1 LARRTFDVT
10 DVTEI
15 LIHWY
20 AGRSQS
26 EIATSLGV
34 DRKTI
39 RKYLAP
45 AIAAGITPGGPA
57 KTTAEWRELV
67 AGWFPG
73 LADARLRQTTWPQIE
88 RHRDYIVD
96 MLKLGVTQATIHQR
110 LRDEQGLAASVASLK
125 RWVAA
130 NLPEEVR
137 RDRVTVL
144 GDEAEPGAEA
154 QIDYGH
160 LGAWIDPRSGRKH
173 RVWAFVMV
181 LVCSRLMFV
190 RPVLRMDQRAW
201 TEAHVEA
208 FAFFGGVPARLVP
221 DNLKTGVDKPDLY
234 DPKLNRSYAELAEHY
249 DTLIDPARAAKPRDK
264 PRVERPMPY
273 VRDSFWRGREF
284 TSLEQMQQQALAW
297 CREVAGQR
305 HCRPLQGGAPMAVFA
320 AVEAEALKPL
330 PRKPFVLA
338 TWSTGKIGPDIH
350 VKVGKTLYS
359 VPWQHMGRRV
369 DARETPT
376 VVQIFDRGS
385 GAGQLIATH
394 ARKSAG
400 KQTDLSHYPPEKI
413 AFKMRTP
420 TWCRTRAGEIG
431 PACSAVIAEL
441 LAVNALFRLRAAQ
454 GVLGLAG
461 RHGADRLERACA
473 RAIEVGDPSYR
484 TIKGILAARAEAPP
498 APEPTG
504 DGGAAAH
511 LHGPS
516 QLFGNVVALPR
527 PSGPPTA
534 DTAAASGARPDPGR
548 DEPPVHDEGGQ
559 PERVASDQLTCEP
572 DPTSTD
578 QPADGEEAS

>member
-1 LARRTFDVT
+1 MT

-15 LIHWY
+15 LVHWY

-45 AIAAGITPGGPA
+45 AIAAGMEPGGPA
-57 KTTAEWRELV
+57 VSTAEWAEQINK
-67 AGWFPG
+67 WFPG
-73 LADARLRQTTWPQIE
+73 LADTRLRQTTWPEIE
-88 RHRDYIVD
+88 RHRDYIAD
-96 MLKLGVTQATIHQR
+96 MLKIGVTQATIHQR
-110 LRDEQGLAASVASLK
+110 LRDEQGLQASVASVK

-144 GDEAEPGAEA
+144 GEDAEPGAEA

-160 LGAWIDPRSGRKH
+160 LGSWIDPRSGKKH
-173 RVWAFVMV
+173 RVWAFVLV

-201 TEAHVEA
+201 TEAHVAA
-208 FAFFGGVPARLVP
+208 FEFFGGVPARMVP

-234 DPKLNRSYAELAEHY
+234 DPKLNRSYAELGEHY
-249 DTLIDPARAAKPRDK
+249 GVLIDPARAAKPKDK

-284 TSLEQMQQQALAW
+284 TSLQHMQEQAVLW
-297 CREVAGQR
+297 SREVAGQR
-305 HCRPLQGGAPMAVFA
+305 QCRPLGGAAPATVFA
-320 AVEAEALKPL
+320 AVEAQALQPL

-359 VPWQHMGRRV
+359 VPWRHMGRRV
-369 DARETPT
+369 DAREAGS
-376 VVQIFDRGS
+376 VVQIFDNGE
-385 GAGQLIATH
+385 LIATH
-394 ARKSAG
+394 VRKAAG
-400 KQTDLSHYPPEKI
+400 KQSDFAHYPPEKI

-420 TWCRTRAGEIG
+420 VWCRTKAREVG
-431 PACSAVIAEL
+431 PACVEVIAGL
-441 LAVNALFRLRAAQ
+441 LEVNALFRLRAAQ
-454 GVLGLAG
+454 GVLGLIG
-461 RHGADRLERACA
+461 KHGPDRLERACA

-484 TIKGILAARAEAPP
+484 TIKGILVARAETTP

-504 DGGAAAH
+504 DAGAAAH

-527 PSGPPTA
+527 PSGATTV
-534 DTAAASGARPDPGR
+534 DTAPASGAHPGLGH
-548 DEPPVHDEGGQ
+548 DEPGAHDGHDQHEQLELGLERTSAHQ
-559 PERVASDQLTCEP
+559 P
-572 DPTSTD
+572 TD
-578 QPADGEEAS
+578 SEEAS

>member
-1 LARRTFDVT
+1 VN
-10 DVTEI
+10 EI
-15 LIHWY
+15 FIHWY

-45 AIAAGITPGGPA
+45 AVAAGIEPGGAA
-57 KTTAEWRELV
+57 KSSAQWNELV
-67 AGWFPG
+67 SAWFPA
-73 LADARLRQTTWPQIE
+73 LVDTRLRQTTWPEIDK
-88 RHRDYIVD
+88 HRDYIAH

-110 LRDEQGLAASVASLK
+110 LRDEQDLRASLASLK
-125 RWVAA
+125 RWVVAT
-130 NLPEEVR
+130 LPEEVR

-144 GDEAEPGAEA
+144 GEDGKPGAEA

-160 LGAWIDPRSGRKH
+160 LGSWLDPRSGKKH

-201 TEAHVEA
+201 TEAHIEA
-208 FAFFGGVPARLVP
+208 FDFFNGVPARLVP

-249 DTLIDPARAAKPRDK
+249 DTLIDPARAAKPKDK

-284 TSLEQMQQQALAW
+284 ISLAHMQQQAVVW
-297 CREVAGQR
+297 CQNVAGQR
-305 HCRPLQGGAPMAVFA
+305 HCRPLQGAAPMAVFQ
-320 AVEAEALKPL
+320 AVEAEELRPL

-369 DARETPT
+369 DAREAGS
-376 VVQIFDRGS
+376 VVQIFDAR
-385 GAGQLIATH
+385 QLIATH
-394 ARKSAG
+394 IRKTAG
-400 KQTDLSHYPPEKI
+400 KQTDFSHYPPEKI

-420 TWCRTRAGEIG
+420 TWCRTRAEETG
-431 PACSAVIAEL
+431 PACVEVIAEM
-441 LAVNALFRLRAAQ
+441 LAVNALYRLRAAQ

-461 RHGADRLERACA
+461 KYGTDRLERACA

-484 TIKGILAARAEAPP
+484 TIKGILVAGAEVLP
-498 APEPTG
+498 APEPSG

-516 QLFGNVVALPR
+516 RLFSNVVAMSR
-527 PSGPPTA
+527 TSPSPEVATTTASAAHPGPGQREP
-534 DTAAASGARPDPGR
+534 ARPD
-548 DEPPVHDEGGQ
+548 
-559 PERVASDQLTCEP
+559 QLTLDVLGQTVI
-572 DPTSTD
+572 DP
-578 QPADGEEAS
+578 PADGEAAS

>member
-1 LARRTFDVT
+1 MM

-15 LIHWY
+15 LVHWY

-26 EIATSLGV
+26 EVAISLGV

-57 KTTAEWRELV
+57 MSTAEWAELV
-67 AGWFPG
+67 GQWFPEIT
-73 LADARLRQTTWPQIE
+73 DTRLRQTTWPEIE
-88 RHRDYIVD
+88 RHRDYIAD
-96 MLKLGVTQATIHQR
+96 MLKIGVTQATIHQR
-110 LRDEQGLAASVASLK
+110 LRDEQGLVASVASLK

-130 NLPEEVR
+130 NLPEEVQ

-144 GDEAEPGAEA
+144 GDEAAPGAEA

-160 LGAWIDPRSGRKH
+160 LGSWVDPRSGKKY

-181 LVCSRLMFV
+181 LVCSRLLFV

-249 DTLIDPARAAKPRDK
+249 GTLIDPARAAKPKDK

-284 TSLEQMQQQALAW
+284 VSLEHMQQQAVVW
-297 CREVAGQR
+297 CREVAGRRQ
-305 HCRPLQGGAPMAVFA
+305 CRPLGGAAPLAVFA
-320 AVEAEALKPL
+320 AVEAEALKSL
-330 PRKPFVLA
+330 PRKHFVLA
-338 TWSTGKIGPDIH
+338 TWSTGTVGPDIH
-350 VKVGKTLYS
+350 VKVGKSLYS
-359 VPWQHMGRRV
+359 VPWRHIGRRV

-376 VVQIFDRGS
+376 VVQVFDN
-385 GAGQLIATH
+385 GQLIATH
-394 ARKSAG
+394 GRRPAG
-400 KQTDLSHYPPEKI
+400 KATDLSHYPPEKI

-420 TWCRTRAGEIG
+420 TWCRTKAAEIG
-431 PACSAVIAEL
+431 PACITVIADL
-441 LAVNALFRLRAAQ
+441 LQVNALFRLRAAQ
-454 GVLGLAG
+454 GVLSLAG
-461 RHGADRLERACA
+461 KHGPARLERACT

-484 TIKGILAARAEAPP
+484 TIKGILAARTEAGP

-504 DGGAAAH
+504 DGGAAAY

-516 QLFGNVVALPR
+516 QLFANVVALPR
-527 PSGPPTA
+527 PSSQPSTETATASGDHPGQDHSERPAHPTPVQLERTN
-534 DTAAASGARPDPGR
+534 DTALDHKPTPD
-548 DEPPVHDEGGQ
+548 
-559 PERVASDQLTCEP
+559 S
-572 DPTSTD
+572 
-578 QPADGEEAS
+578 EEAS

>member
-1 LARRTFDVT
+1 MT

-15 LIHWY
+15 LVHWY

-45 AIAAGITPGGPA
+45 AIAAGIEPGGPA
-57 KTTAEWRELV
+57 VSAAEWAEL
-67 AGWFPG
+67 AQKWFPG
-73 LADARLRQTTWPQIE
+73 LADARLRQTTWPEIE
-88 RHRDYIVD
+88 RHRDYVAD
-96 MLKLGVTQATIHQR
+96 MLKIGVTQATIHQR
-110 LRDEQGLAASVASLK
+110 LRDEQGLQASVASLK

-144 GDEAEPGAEA
+144 GEDAEPGSEA

-160 LGAWIDPRSGRKH
+160 LGSWTDPRSGKKH
-173 RVWAFVMV
+173 RVWAFVLV

-201 TEAHVEA
+201 TEAHVAA
-208 FAFFGGVPARLVP
+208 FEFFGGVPARLVP

-234 DPKLNRSYAELAEHY
+234 DPKLNRSYAELGEHY
-249 DTLIDPARAAKPRDK
+249 GVLIDPARAAKPKDK

-284 TSLEQMQQQALAW
+284 TSLQHMQEQAVLW
-297 CREVAGQR
+297 SREVAGQR
-305 HCRPLQGGAPMAVFA
+305 SCRPLGGAAPATVFA

-359 VPWQHMGRRV
+359 VPWRHMGRRV
-369 DARETPT
+369 DAREAGS
-376 VVQIFDRGS
+376 VVQIFDNGE
-385 GAGQLIATH
+385 LIATH
-394 ARKSAG
+394 VRKVAG
-400 KQTDLSHYPPEKI
+400 KQSDFAHYPPEKI

-420 TWCRTRAGEIG
+420 TWCRAKAREVG
-431 PACSAVIAEL
+431 PACVAVIAGL
-441 LAVNALFRLRAAQ
+441 LEVNALFRLRAAQ
-454 GVLGLAG
+454 GVLGLLG
-461 RHGADRLERACA
+461 KHGPDRLEKACA

-484 TIKGILAARAEAPP
+484 TIKGILVARAESAP

-504 DGGAAAH
+504 DAGASAH

-527 PSGPPTA
+527 PSGAPTV
-534 DTAAASGARPDPGR
+534 DTAPASGAHPHPSH
-548 DEPPVHDEGGQ
+548 DEPAAPDGHEHH
-559 PERVASDQLTCEP
+559 ERTQLEQLELELEQTSAHR
-572 DPTSTD
+572 PTDS
-578 QPADGEEAS
+578 EEAS

>member
-1 LARRTFDVT
+1 MARRTFEVT

-39 RKYLAP
+39 RKYVAP
-45 AIAAGITPGGPA
+45 AIAAGIEPGGAA
-57 KTTAEWRELV
+57 KTAAQWSELV
-67 AGWFPG
+67 SGWFPE
-73 LADARLRQTTWPQIE
+73 LADSRLRQTTWPQIE
-88 RHRDYIVD
+88 AHRDYVAE
-96 MLKLGVTQATIHQR
+96 MLKLGLTQATIHQR

-144 GDEAEPGAEA
+144 GEDAVPGAEA

-160 LGAWIDPRSGRKH
+160 LGSWIDPRTGTRH

-208 FAFFGGVPARLVP
+208 FEFFNGVPARLVP

-249 DTLIDPARAAKPRDK
+249 DTLIDPARAAKPKDK

-284 TSLEQMQQQALAW
+284 TSLEQMQRQALAW
-297 CREVAGQR
+297 CRDVAGQR
-305 HCRPLQGGAPMAVFA
+305 HCRPLDGAAPMSVFT
-320 AVEAEALKPL
+320 AVEAQALRPL
-330 PRKPFVLA
+330 PGRPFVLA
-338 TWSTGKIGPDIH
+338 TWSTGRIGPDIH
-350 VKVGKTLYS
+350 VKVGRTLYS
-359 VPWQHMGRRV
+359 VPWQHIGSRV
-369 DARETPT
+369 DARATPT
-376 VVQIFDRGS
+376 VVQIFDRG
-385 GAGQLIATH
+385 QLIATH
-394 ARKSAG
+394 AFKAAG
-400 KQTDLSHYPPEKI
+400 KQTDFSHYPPEKI
-413 AFKMRTP
+413 AFRMRTP
-420 TWCRTRAGEIG
+420 AWCRTRAVEIG
-431 PACSAVIAEL
+431 PACVAVIADL

-454 GVLGLAG
+454 GVLGLQAK
-461 RHGADRLERACA
+461 HGADRLEKACA
-473 RAIEVGDPSYR
+473 RALEVGDPSYR
-484 TIKGILAARAEAPP
+484 TIKGILAARAESQPAAPS
-498 APEPTG
+498 TG

-516 QLFGNVVALPR
+516 RLFGNVVAMPH
-527 PSGPPTA
+527 PSGPPTGDA
-534 DTAAASGARPDPGR
+534 TTSSGTHLDHSCAEPNQLEFDPPG
-548 DEPPVHDEGGQ
+548 P
-559 PERVASDQLTCEP
+559 
-572 DPTSTD
+572 STH
-578 QPADGEEAS
+578 PAPATENEEAS